1 MLCCSFT
8 AGYAQAPQAAGAISG
23 MITDSSGMSAIR
35 RAIVTLSTVESVPQ
49 DAVAWTD
56 SNGRFTF
63 AYLPAGR
70 YQLRVTKE
78 GFQAAAFGQETAGR
92 PPSII
97 TLASGEFRND
107 IVFHL
112 QRLPSI
118 SGVVLDD
125 DGEPLANAQVMAMRE
140 GFQRGKRALLPGMS
154 TMTDSTGHY
163 ALSGLAAGRYAVV
176 ANYQNGRVVKIHPD
190 VAVGEA
196 QSQYSYAAQY
206 YPGTTGAES
215 ATMLTVQPGQE
226 ISQIDFRLT
235 ARQSAILQ
243 GKVIVPES
251 ASAVRDLMVNIVSEE
266 FGHRMITG
274 YGAGP
279 PEFRFGGAQ
288 LPPGS
293 YLLVAHGTVD
303 GRSYRGVQK
312 VELGAQGATDIA
324 IPLDTPVDLAG
335 TVKVEGPDAN
345 KHPASFVNLVPGD
358 GIPWNASPLRGN
370 VNKDGSFK
378 INGVPPGVWDIGA
391 GPIPPGGYI
400 KSMRL
405 GDQDVLT
412 EEMMIRSST
421 TDPLNIV
428 IGTHAAAIEGEVV
441 RGDQPA
447 RASVVL
453 APNGKFQHVASFYR
467 LAAADE
473 KGHFEIKNATPGEY
487 RLYAFEELNPQSMQ
501 DPDYLKPF
509 ESRGVPVTL
518 REGPNSS
525 QKLSVISPS
534 IQTQER
540 Q

>member
-1 MLCCSFT
+1 
-8 AGYAQAPQAAGAISG
+8 
-23 MITDSSGMSAIR
+23 MSPIR

-56 SNGRFTF
+56 GNGRFTF
-63 AYLPAGR
+63 AYLPPGR

-78 GFQAAAFGQETAGR
+78 GFLGAAFGQETAGR

-112 QRLPSI
+112 QRMASI
-118 SGVVLDD
+118 SGIVLDD

-154 TMTDSTGHY
+154 TMTDGAGRY
-163 ALSGLAAGRYAVV
+163 ALRGLAAGRYAVV
-176 ANYQNGRVVKIHPD
+176 ANYQNGRVVKMRPE
-190 VAVGEA
+190 VEAGEA
-196 QSQYSYAAQY
+196 QPQYSYGAQY
-206 YPGTTGAES
+206 YPGTTGEES
-215 ATMLTVQPGQE
+215 ATMLAVQPGQE

-251 ASAVRDLMVNIVSEE
+251 ANSVRDLMVNIMAEE

-293 YLLVAHGTVD
+293 YVLVAQGTVD
-303 GRSYRGVQK
+303 GRRYRGVQRI
-312 VELGAQGATDIA
+312 ELAAQGAPDVA
-324 IPLDTPVDLAG
+324 ITLDAPVDLAG

-345 KHPASFVNLVPGD
+345 KHPALFVNLVPGD
-358 GIPWNASPLRGN
+358 GIPWNAPQLRAN

-378 INGVPPGVWDIGA
+378 INGVPPGVWDVGA

-400 KSMRL
+400 KSMYL

-412 EEMMIRSST
+412 EEMAIRSST
-421 TDPLNIV
+421 ADPLNIV
-428 IGTHAAAIEGEVV
+428 IGTRAAAIEGEVV
-441 RGDQPA
+441 QADQSA

-453 APNGKFQHVASFYR
+453 APYGKFQHVLSFYR
-467 LAAADE
+467 LAASDE

-487 RLYAFEELNPQSMQ
+487 RLYAFEEFNPQSIQ
-501 DPDYLKPF
+501 DPDYLKPY

-518 REGPNSS
+518 REGPNGS

-534 IQTQER
+534 SQTQER